1 MLHTLRMKGSIV
13 KLQYPLL
20 LLSVLTFAAGVNAA
34 QPSFPAK
41 PIRLIIGSPAGGGND
56 IVGRIL
62 AAKLTE
68 NFGQQVIVD
77 NRGGANG
84 IIGMELAAKAAPDGH
99 TIYMGTAGHLSVNA
113 VLYPKLPFN
122 VDRDFTPLTE
132 VVSLPFLLYL
142 HPSVPVKTLGELIV
156 HAKAN
161 PGKLA
166 WSSSGDGGLPQLTG
180 EMLKLVTGINT
191 RRIPYK
197 GSAPAFNDLLAGHV
211 QYCIESAPI
220 GLQHVKSGKLLALA
234 TTGGARLPFLP
245 EVPALKETLP
255 GFEVQNWYG
264 MVLPA
269 GTPRELVARL
279 YTELIKVMN
288 IPEIRARLIAQGTD
302 PVGSTPGEFAAFRK
316 AEESKW
322 ARVIKAANI
331 RVE

>member
-1 MLHTLRMKGSIV
+1 MKLDC
-13 KLQYPLL
+13 KLLFLPA
-20 LLSVLTFAAGVNAA
+20 LTFTFGVTAA
-34 QPSFPAK
+34 QPAFPTK
-41 PIRLIIGSPAGGGND
+41 PVRLIVGSPAGGGND

-62 AAKLTE
+62 ALKLTE
-68 NFGQQVIVD
+68 NLGQQVIVD

-122 VDRDFTPLTE
+122 IDRDFVPLTE

-142 HPSVPVKTLGELIV
+142 HPSVPVKSLGELIA
-156 HAKAN
+156 HARAN

-180 EMLKLVTGINT
+180 EMLKLAARIDT

-211 QYCIESAPI
+211 QYCIESVPI
-220 GLQHVKSGKLLALA
+220 GLQHVRSGKLLALA
-234 TTGGARLPFLP
+234 TTGDKRLPFLP
-245 EVPALKETLP
+245 DVPALKETLP
-255 GFEVQNWYG
+255 GLEVHNWYG

-269 GTPRELVARL
+269 GTARELVNRL
-279 YTELIKVMN
+279 HAEILKVMN
-288 IPEIRARLIAQGTD
+288 VPEIRAKLIAQGTD
-302 PVGSTPGEFAAFRK
+302 PVGSTPSEFAAFRK
-316 AEESKW
+316 AEEIKW
-322 ARVIKAANI
+322 ARVIKDANI
-331 RVE
+331 RTEQ